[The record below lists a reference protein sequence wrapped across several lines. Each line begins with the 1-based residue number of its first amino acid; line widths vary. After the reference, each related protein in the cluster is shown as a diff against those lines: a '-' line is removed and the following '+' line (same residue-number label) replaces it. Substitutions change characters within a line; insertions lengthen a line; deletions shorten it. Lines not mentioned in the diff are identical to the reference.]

1 MAPIDTDAYVIEPEK
16 KSKHYKGW
24 FIALGVLMVLF
35 GIICLAWPGASLL
48 TVAILVGIGFLMTGI
63 TAMATYFDLNRLI
76 PVGGG
81 WTLMGGV
88 LDILLG
94 VLFLVQPSVGALTI
108 SLLGGIALIVFGIMD
123 GVASW
128 RLREVTGTGACVL
141 GIIAAVLT
149 VILGILMLAMPELFI
164 IYLGCVAI
172 VRGIEVIV
180 MAFQV
185 SSRIKDIKARI
196 GA

>member
-1 MAPIDTDAYVIEPEK
+1 MEPIDTDAYIIEPEK
-16 KSKHYKGW
+16 KSKHYRGW
-24 FIALGVLMVLF
+24 FIALGVVMVLF
-35 GIICLAWPGASLL
+35 GIMCLAWPGASLFAVSL
-48 TVAILVGIGFLMTGI
+48 LVGIGFLTTGI
-63 TAMATYFDLNRLI
+63 TAIATYFDLSRLI

-94 VLFLVQPSVGALTI
+94 IIFLVQPDVGSLTI
-108 SLLGGIALIVFGIMD
+108 SLMGGIALIVFGAMD
-123 GVASW
+123 CAASW
-128 RLREVTGTGACVL
+128 RMREVAGTGATVL

-149 VILGILMLAMPELFI
+149 IILGILMLMMPELFI
-164 IYLGCVAI
+164 IYLGCMAI

-180 MAFQV
+180 MAFAV
-185 SSRIKDIKARI
+185 SKRIKDIKARI